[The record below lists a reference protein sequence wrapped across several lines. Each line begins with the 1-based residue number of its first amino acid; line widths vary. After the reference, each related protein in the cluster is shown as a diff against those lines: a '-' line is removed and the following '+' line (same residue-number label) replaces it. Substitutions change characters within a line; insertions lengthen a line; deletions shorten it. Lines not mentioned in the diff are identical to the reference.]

1 MNRIARLLALA
12 VVLSIPYPIAQ
23 AEENF
28 QSPDIF
34 VLGDSQLSFGAGVA
48 FVEFFRNISGQCGL
62 KKGLSVGVLG
72 VRSSSLTAWTAT
84 ETAGKNSIC
93 GIDPKWN
100 VNAGSFGVI
109 NRTKNK
115 YVQIGQG
122 EAYQFCRAGQSPFQ
136 AMFASGYYNPKLFVM
151 FFLGNATERWA
162 KSAADALVDVK
173 KTIRDLPPGMPCI
186 FMTTAPAYTEKVVRE
201 RQQAQVN
208 IENAFLTVGKQCT
221 FVRGY
226 TPTTVSAN
234 LGNAA
239 NFRRKPDGS
248 VKDPY
253 HPTEDSA
260 RQFLSLVKD
269 DLCAARLGNDTA
281 RILCDLLGYGAQDIV
296 VGFS

>member
-1 MNRIARLLALA
+1 MNKIAHLAAAFVSSLIISNSL
-12 VVLSIPYPIAQ
+12 VR
-23 AEENF
+23 AEGNF

-48 FVEFFRNISGQCGL
+48 FVEFFKKISGQCGL
-62 KKGLSVGVLG
+62 SKNMSVGVLG
-72 VRSSSLTAWTAT
+72 VRSSSLTAWTSP
-84 ETAGKNSIC
+84 ETAAKNSIC
-93 GIDPKWN
+93 GIDPKWK

-109 NRTKNK
+109 NTTNNK
-115 YVQIGQG
+115 YVQVGEG

-136 AMFASGYYNPKLFVM
+136 AMFADGYYNPQLFVM

-162 KSAADALVDVK
+162 KSAEDALTDVK
-173 KTIRDLPPGMPCI
+173 RTIRDMPAGMPCI

-201 RQQAQVN
+201 RQQAQAN
-208 IENAFLTVGKQCT
+208 IERAFKSVGKQCT

-226 TPTTVSAN
+226 TPDTVAAN

-260 RQFLSLVKD
+260 RLFLSLVKD
-269 DLCAARLGNDTA
+269 DFCAAIKA
-281 RILCDLLGYGAQDIV
+281 EMK
-296 VGFS
+296 